1 MVAAADKPAR
11 RRGIS
16 LVEAVISM
24 LIVAIMAVAAL
35 QTVGS
40 SAVARQTQASQR
52 RGPALASQLMAEI
65 LPNHYSEPDETPQF
79 GRETGESSLSRSSYD
94 DVDDY
99 NGWSS
104 SPPAAN
110 DATAMSDLSGWA
122 RSVTVQ
128 YVAPDNLTTVV
139 GSDQG
144 VKRIT
149 VTVTDPRGRESVLT
163 ALRSSYGVYDHPPAA
178 DTTYVSWVGLELQI
192 GDDKETRVIAGA
204 NPVNRVPAGG
214 Q

>member
-1 MVAAADKPAR
+1 
-11 RRGIS
+11 
-16 LVEAVISM
+16 M

-35 QTVGS
+35 RTVGS
-40 SAVARQTQASQR
+40 SAVARQIQASQR
-52 RGPALASQLMAEI
+52 RGPALARQLMAEI
-65 LPNHYSEPDETPQF
+65 LPNHYSEPDEAPQF
-79 GRETGESSLSRSSYD
+79 GRETGESSSSRSSYD

-104 SPPAAN
+104 SPPATN
-110 DATAMSDLSGWA
+110 DGAAMSDLSGWA
-122 RSVTVQ
+122 RSVIVQ
-128 YVAPDNLTTVV
+128 YVDPNNLTSVV

-149 VTVTDPRGRESVLT
+149 VTVTDPGNRQSVLT
-163 ALRSSYGVYDHPPAA
+163 ALRSSYGVYDHAPAA

-192 GDDKETRVIAGA
+192 GKDENTRVITGA

-214 Q
+214 P

>member
-1 MVAAADKPAR
+1 VVAPADKTAR

-16 LVEAVISM
+16 LVETVISM

-35 QTVGS
+35 RTVGS
-40 SAVARQTQASQR
+40 SAVARQTQAAQC
-52 RGPALASQLMAEI
+52 RGPALARQLMAEI
-65 LPNHYSEPDETPQF
+65 LPNHYAEPDETPQF
-79 GRETGESSLSRSSYD
+79 GTETGESSSSRSNYD

-104 SPPAAN
+104 TPPAAN
-110 DATAMSDLSGWA
+110 DATAMSDLSGWT
-122 RSVTVQ
+122 RSVTVR
-128 YVAPDNLTTVV
+128 YVDPDNLTTVV

-144 VKRIT
+144 LKRIT

-163 ALRSSYGVYDHPPAA
+163 ALRSSHGVYDHPPAA
-178 DTTYVSWVGLELQI
+178 DTTYVSWIGLELQI
-192 GDDKETRVIAGA
+192 GDDKETRVITGA
-204 NPVNRVPAGG
+204 NPANRVPVGG